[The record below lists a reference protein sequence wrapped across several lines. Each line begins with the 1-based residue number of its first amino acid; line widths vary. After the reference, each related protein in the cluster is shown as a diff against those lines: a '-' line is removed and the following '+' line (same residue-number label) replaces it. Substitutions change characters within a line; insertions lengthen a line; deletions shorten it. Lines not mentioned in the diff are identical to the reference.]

1 MEWKEIDEEEY
12 TKLLEMYVSSGLKL
26 ISHAV
31 TICEPV
37 PVILA
42 IDRDEKSFRDM
53 QYLLM
58 KVHEWLDNEGKVVE
72 PYWIYYKGE

>member
-42 IDRDEKSFRDM
+42 IDRGEKKFQRHAV
-53 QYLLM
+53 LT
-58 KVHEWLDNEGKVVE
+58 NEGS
-72 PYWIYYKGE
+72 